1 MTEEGSV
8 HVEQEA
14 KEKGV
19 EVVVDS
25 PPVADLAEE
34 KEAETVVDRPPVTD
48 ATETASSIGNQRKRR
63 RAIFE
68 DRMLSDRDY
77 GIFDDP
83 IRPFR
88 DPGRGHQ
95 NKDVANL
102 MGYMSSDLV
111 VEEGRS
117 YMRDFI
123 VQKLRATNALRPQI
137 NINRNR
143 V

>member
-19 EVVVDS
+19 ELVVDS

-68 DRMLSDRDY
+68 DVSASGESSSDE
-77 GIFDDP
+77 
-83 IRPFR
+83 
-88 DPGRGHQ
+88 
-95 NKDVANL
+95 DVAASELLPMQPQKVWSGPNL
-102 MGYMSSDLV
+102 
-111 VEEGRS
+111 
-117 YMRDFI
+117 
-123 VQKLRATNALRPQI
+123 
-137 NINRNR
+137 
-143 V
+143 

>member
-1 MTEEGSV
+1 M
-8 HVEQEA
+8 
-14 KEKGV
+14 
-19 EVVVDS
+19 
-25 PPVADLAEE
+25 
-34 KEAETVVDRPPVTD
+34 
-48 ATETASSIGNQRKRR
+48 
-63 RAIFE
+63 
-68 DRMLSDRDY
+68 MSDRDY
-77 GIFDDP
+77 CIFDDR

-88 DPGRGHQ
+88 VPGSHQ
-95 NKDVANL
+95 HNDVANL

-111 VEEGRS
+111 VENGRS